1 MLFNSFSFLVFFP
14 IVCVLYF
21 ACPHKWRWILLLVAS
36 YYFYMNWK
44 PIYALLIFAST
55 FVTWIFALLISKNED
70 INSRKLYLIISL
82 IINFGI
88 LFLYKYFD
96 FLNIEIK
103 LLLKSLSLNW
113 PLPNLDLLLPVGIS
127 FYTFQAVGYTIDVY
141 KSKIKHENHFGHYAL
156 FVSFFPQLVAGP
168 IERTSHLLPQF
179 KQNHKFSWVNFEIGI
194 KQMIWGFF
202 MKLVIADRLALYV
215 QPVYTN
221 LNMHNG
227 TTIAIATIFFSFQIY
242 CDFAGYSNIAI
253 GASRIMGY
261 DLMENFKRPYFA
273 ENIADFW
280 HRWHISLSTWFR
292 DYLYIPLGGNRNG
305 LIRTNLNLFI
315 TFIISGIWHGANWTF
330 LIWGGWHGFLQIFQ
344 KQFNNL
350 DLKTIIINSKVLK
363 LTRILFT
370 FTFVSFTWI
379 FFRASSVGDS
389 YLAVTKILT
398 SFGMPFIDATT
409 FFFGLIGLIFLF
421 TYEFMN
427 EFYPTKM
434 KFYINSNPI
443 ISGLGYSLLL
453 LLVLLIGVF
462 DESQFIYFQF

>member
-96 FLNIEIK
+96 FLNIEVK
-103 LLLKSLSLNW
+103 GVLDSLSIGW
-113 PLPNLDLLLPVGIS
+113 PVPNFDLLLPVGIS

-141 KSKIKHENHFGHYAL
+141 KRKVKNENHFGYYAL

-179 KQNHKFSWVNFEIGI
+179 KQNHKFSWENLEIGI

-215 QPVYTN
+215 QPVYNN
-221 LNMHNG
+221 LDLHNG

-273 ENIADFW
+273 ENIAEFW

-305 LIRTNLNLFI
+305 LIRTNLNLLL
-315 TFIISGIWHGANWTF
+315 TFIVSGIWHGANWTF
-330 LIWGGWHGFLQIFQ
+330 LIWGGLHGFLQIVQ
-344 KQFNNL
+344 KHFNK
-350 DLKTIIINSKVLK
+350 LKPKIVRINSSILK
-363 LTRILFT
+363 LSRIVFT

-389 YLAVTKILT
+389 YLAIKKIFT

-409 FFFGLIGLIFLF
+409 FFFGLIGLTFLL

-427 EFYPTKM
+427 EFFPTKM
-434 KFYINSNPI
+434 KFYSHSSPI
-443 ISGLGYSLLL
+443 VSGLGYSLLL
-453 LLVLLIGVF
+453 LMVLLIGVF